1 MARKVKLSCTSVLE
15 VNKNNKDMF
24 SMFPNASQTFL
35 IISCTS
41 DRTDSVI
48 SNPSL
53 ADISRVAK
61 QAIKKAQLQ
70 LEFC

>member
-24 SMFPNASQTFL
+24 SMFPNASWTFL
-35 IISCTS
+35 IISRTS
-41 DRTDSVI
+41 DRTGSVI

-70 LEFC
+70 LELY